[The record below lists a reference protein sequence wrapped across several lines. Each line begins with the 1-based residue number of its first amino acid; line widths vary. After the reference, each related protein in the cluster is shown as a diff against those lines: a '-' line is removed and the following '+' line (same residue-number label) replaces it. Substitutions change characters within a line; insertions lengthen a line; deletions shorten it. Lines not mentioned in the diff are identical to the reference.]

1 MEFVSAVSDNPTVII
16 SVIVGATVLVI
27 SYLINLFN
35 SKEENVQSPVTDT
48 IAPKET
54 VDHAT
59 TSKHKKKHQNEKWN
73 QKMSKQT
80 YTHSWMVTSL
90 KGHTGQVTDI
100 DFSPNGK
107 FLVTCAEDRAVFIW
121 STKDFASKEHKN
133 VRYNIEF
140 DHASYVC
147 WSPDSKAFVINRAAE
162 NVLEVYRVS
171 RKTDGWISS
180 IAKAITFPKQFE
192 EEVVGLG
199 VAVSGRY
206 IMSCSAANQLVVW
219 DLKGA
224 VLATVDTCLLH
235 TYRAKVSPCGRFV
248 VASGFAPDVKVWEV
262 VFART
267 GEFKQVSR
275 AFQLAGHTSGV
286 YDFDFSSDSARMA
299 TVSKDGSW
307 KVFNTNIEFEK
318 GEDPHLLVTG
328 KYNGSG
334 SAHLALSPNGE
345 VVAIATGP
353 SLALYS
359 ALSGAC
365 DKLIDNIYPTG
376 AISRVLFDS
385 SGDHLLTAGE
395 KHVRVFHNVTGRR
408 VAIASAR
415 LRLSTANNSAATK
428 ERLESSISAAETFL
442 KSLKEPLVTKAK

>member
-1 MEFVSAVSDNPTVII
+1 MT
-16 SVIVGATVLVI
+16 
-27 SYLINLFN
+27 
-35 SKEENVQSPVTDT
+35 
-48 IAPKET
+48 
-54 VDHAT
+54 
-59 TSKHKKKHQNEKWN
+59 
-73 QKMSKQT
+73 
-80 YTHSWMVTSL
+80 
-90 KGHTGQVTDI
+90 
-100 DFSPNGK
+100 
-107 FLVTCAEDRAVFIW
+107 
-121 STKDFASKEHKN
+121 
-133 VRYNIEF
+133 
-140 DHASYVC
+140 
-147 WSPDSKAFVINRAAE
+147 
-162 NVLEVYRVS
+162 
-171 RKTDGWISS
+171 
-180 IAKAITFPKQFE
+180 KAITFPKQFSE
-192 EEVVGLG
+192 EMVGIG

-248 VASGFAPDVKVWEV
+248 VASGFAPDVRVWEV

-286 YDFDFSSDSARMA
+286 YDFSFSSDSTRMA

-318 GEDPHLLVTG
+318 GEDPHLLMTG

-345 VVAIATGP
+345 VVAIASGP
-353 SLALYS
+353 SLSLYS
-359 ALSGAC
+359 ALSGVC
-365 DKLIDNIYPTG
+365 DKVIDNIYPSGSIT
-376 AISRVLFDS
+376 RVLFDS
-385 SGDHLLTAGE
+385 AGDHVLTAGE

-408 VAIASAR
+408 TAIASAR
-415 LRLSTANNSAATK
+415 LRLSMANNSAATK
-428 ERLESSISAAETFL
+428 ERLEGIISTAETFL